1 MASLPQ
7 RSLSQKPPAGVEWV
21 WMDPSGTLVSGEGCD
36 GARRYPMLT
45 ASIPEEADRCGSRDG
60 DKKKGV
66 LQWFKGWFD

>member
-1 MASLPQ
+1 MPRAVLLQCS
-7 RSLSQKPPAGVEWV
+7 
-21 WMDPSGTLVSGEGCD
+21 M
-36 GARRYPMLT
+36 MLT